1 MRLSKALLVFR
12 KDWREVGRNWEVLTP
27 IAMVPLLFSVV
38 LPLIAISAPGQ
49 VNTGTSPEALI
60 ESIMR
65 GAPADVMEMLAGFT
79 EDQQLIYVL
88 LVYMFAPFF
97 LLIPVMA
104 SSVIASDSF
113 AGEKERKTIE
123 ALLATPLTDGELLF
137 GKMLASFVPAMG
149 VTILSF
155 IVYTVVVDVGT
166 YGLFGVLLLPTL
178 EWFLLIFLMTPALS
192 LASIGLTVLISSRVR
207 GFKEAQ
213 QISVVL
219 IIPIIGLFIGQGTG
233 ALTLGPPVI
242 LALTALLA
250 FFDLLIFRFS
260 VLLFKRE
267 KVLTTWK

>member
-1 MRLSKALLVFR
+1 MRLNKALLVFR
-12 KDWREVGRNWEVLTP
+12 KDWREMGRNWEVLTP
-27 IAMVPLLFSVV
+27 IALVPLLFSVV
-38 LPLIAISAPGQ
+38 MPLIIISAPGQ
-49 VNTGTSPEALI
+49 INTGSSPEALI

-65 GAPADVMEMLAGFT
+65 GAPASTMEMLAGFS
-79 EDQQLIYVL
+79 EDQQITYVL

-97 LLIPVMA
+97 LIIPVMA

-123 ALLATPLTDGELLF
+123 ALLATPLTDGELLL
-137 GKMLASFVPAMG
+137 GKMIASFVPAMG

-166 YGLFGVLLLPTL
+166 YGLFGVILLPTL

-192 LASIGLTVLISSRVR
+192 LAAIGLTVLISSRVK

-219 IIPIIGLFIGQGTG
+219 VIPIIGLFLGQGTG
-233 ALTLGPPVI
+233 ALTLGPLVI
-242 LALTALLA
+242 LAMTAILA

-260 VLLFKRE
+260 VFLFKRE

>member
-27 IAMVPLLFSVV
+27 IVLVPLLFSVV
-38 LPLIAISAPGQ
+38 IPLIAVYAPGN
-49 VNTGTSPEALI
+49 VNTGSSPELLI

-65 GAPADVMEMLAGFT
+65 GAPNYVREMLAGFT
-79 EDQQLIYVL
+79 EDQQLTYVL
-88 LVYMFAPFF
+88 MVYMFAPFF

-123 ALLATPLTDGELLF
+123 ALLATPLTDGELLL
-137 GKMLASFVPAMG
+137 GKMIAAFVPSMA
-149 VTILSF
+149 VTIMSF
-155 IVYTVVVDVGT
+155 IAYTVVVDLGT
-166 YGLFGVLLLPTL
+166 YDRFGALLLPTL
-178 EWFLLIFLMTPALS
+178 EWGLLIFLMTPALS
-192 LASIGLTVLISSRVR
+192 LAAIGLTVLISSRVK

-233 ALTLGPPVI
+233 VLILGPPMI
-242 LALTALLA
+242 LMLTAVLA
-250 FFDLLIFRFS
+250 FFDIFIFRFS

>member
-1 MRLSKALLVFR
+1 
-12 KDWREVGRNWEVLTP
+12 
-27 IAMVPLLFSVV
+27 
-38 LPLIAISAPGQ
+38 
-49 VNTGTSPEALI
+49 
-60 ESIMR
+60 
-65 GAPADVMEMLAGFT
+65 
-79 EDQQLIYVL
+79 
-88 LVYMFAPFF
+88 
-97 LLIPVMA
+97 MA

-123 ALLATPLTDGELLF
+123 ALLATPLTDGELLL

-155 IVYTVVVDVGT
+155 IAYTVVVDVGT
-166 YGLFGVLLLPTL
+166 YGTFGVILLPTL
-178 EWFLLIFLMTPALS
+178 EWFLFIFLMTPALS
-192 LASIGLTVLISSRVR
+192 IAAIGLTVLISSRVK

-219 IIPIIGLFIGQGTG
+219 VVPIIGLLIGQGTG
-233 ALTLGPPVI
+233 VLTLGPPMI
-242 LALTALLA
+242 LAITALLA

>member
-27 IAMVPLLFSVV
+27 IALVPLLFSVV
-38 LPLIAISAPGQ
+38 IPLIAISAPGQ
-49 VNTGTSPEALI
+49 VNTGTSREVLI

-65 GAPADVMEMLAGFT
+65 GAPAGVMEMLAGFT
-79 EDQQLIYVL
+79 EDQQLTYVL

-137 GKMLASFVPAMG
+137 GKMLASFVPAMA

-155 IVYTVVVDVGT
+155 IAYTVVVDVGT
-166 YGLFGVLLLPTL
+166 YGLFGAPLLPTL
-178 EWFLLIFLMTPALS
+178 S
-192 LASIGLTVLISSRVR
+192 GSS
-207 GFKEAQ
+207 
-213 QISVVL
+213 S
-219 IIPIIGLFIGQGTG
+219 
-233 ALTLGPPVI
+233 
-242 LALTALLA
+242 
-250 FFDLLIFRFS
+250 S
-260 VLLFKRE
+260 SS
-267 KVLTTWK
+267 

>member
-27 IAMVPLLFSVV
+27 ILLVPLLFSVI
-38 LPLIAISAPGQ
+38 LPLIAVYAPGN
-49 VNTGTSPEALI
+49 VNTGSSPELLI
-60 ESIMR
+60 ESLMR
-65 GAPADVMEMLAGFT
+65 GAPDDVREMLAGFT
-79 EDQQLIYVL
+79 EDQQLTYVL
-88 LVYMFAPFF
+88 MVYMFAPFF

-123 ALLATPLTDGELLF
+123 ALLATPLTDGALLF
-137 GKMLASFVPAMG
+137 GKMLASFVPAMA

-155 IVYTVVVDVGT
+155 LAYTVVVDLGT
-166 YGLFGVLLLPTL
+166 YSSFGSLLLPTL
-178 EWFLLIFLMTPALS
+178 EWFLLIFLLTPALS
-192 LASIGLTVLISSRVR
+192 LAAIGLTVLISSRVK

-219 IIPIIGLFIGQGTG
+219 VIPIIGLFIGQGTG
-233 ALTLGPPVI
+233 VLILGPLVILVLTVI
-242 LALTALLA
+242 LAVL
-250 FFDLLIFRFS
+250 DLIIFRFS
-260 VLLFKRE
+260 VLMFKRE

>member
-27 IAMVPLLFSVV
+27 IALVPLLFSVV
-38 LPLIAISAPGQ
+38 LPLIVISVPGQ
-49 VNTGTSPEALI
+49 VNTGTSPEVLI

-65 GAPADVMEMLAGFT
+65 GAPASVMEMLAGFT
-79 EDQQLIYVL
+79 EDQQLTYVL
-88 LVYMFAPFF
+88 FVYMFAPFF

-137 GKMLASFVPAMG
+137 GKMLVSFVPAMAI
-149 VTILSF
+149 TILSF
-155 IVYTVVVDVGT
+155 IAYTVVVDVGT
-166 YGLFGVLLLPTL
+166 YGLFGALLLPTL

-192 LASIGLTVLISSRVR
+192 LAAIGLTVLISSRVK

-219 IIPIIGLFIGQGTG
+219 VIPIIGLFIGQGTG

>member
-1 MRLSKALLVFR
+1 MRLSRALLVFR
-12 KDWREVGRNWEVLTP
+12 KDWREVRRNWEILTP
-27 IAMVPLLFSVV
+27 ITLVPLLLSVV
-38 LPLIAISAPGQ
+38 MPLIVISAPGQ
-49 VNTGTSPEALI
+49 INTGTSPEVMI
-60 ESIMR
+60 ESILR
-65 GAPADVMEMLAGFT
+65 GAPASVMEMLAGFT
-79 EDQQLIYVL
+79 VDQQLTYVL
-88 LVYMFAPFF
+88 LVYMFATFF

-123 ALLATPLTDGELLF
+123 ALLATPLTDGELLL

-149 VTILSF
+149 VTVLSF
-155 IVYTVVVDVGT
+155 IAYTVVVDVGT
-166 YGLFGVLLLPTL
+166 YGRFGVILLPTL
-178 EWFLLIFLMTPALS
+178 EWFLFIFLMTPALS
-192 LASIGLTVLISSRVR
+192 IAAIGLTVLISSRVK

-219 IIPIIGLFIGQGTG
+219 VVPIIGLLIGQGTG
-233 ALTLGPPVI
+233 VLTLGPPMI
-242 LALTALLA
+242 LAITALLA